1 MAARRVLD
9 EFTAPA
15 EKAALLE
22 QSRGRIEDL
31 FGVSLAVLGAL
42 GAEEPLPARIW
53 LQLRG
58 EQEAVHSAKEYIK
71 GICEPELE
79 ERECYPKAMHCIFVG
94 ARSLFLRSLIQDT
107 CADLCV
113 LDTGL
118 LGIRGSA
125 EAVVMARSHVQQ
137 FVKLFEGNETL
148 PGSQRESEV
157 KREFKQFVEAHADSY
172 TMDLLLLPPSLKKEL
187 LTLTQ
192 GEGGLLDAG
201 DAAAAHA
208 ARDSEQAEPHGVPED
223 GAALQRE
230 ARKTAGSPVTEL
242 TKQMDDVLS
251 GPRDALFVPINGLT
265 PDAEALCRGRVC
277 HKRRSS
283 DSEERHTKKQFSLES
298 AQEAELLQDTK
309 ASAGSAAVDLPD
321 PPADPDLVGPEGKD
335 TTEEMEH
342 NILVNFFKTM
352 GYSQEIV
359 EKVIREYGPAT
370 EPLLLLEEIE
380 KENKRSQED
389 REFPPGPVSPE
400 TSRAGGRGLCGSGN
414 GPTGDPAPKKTQ
426 AHAQQSAAHRSP
438 QSPFKVESK
447 PCASNCKVNA
457 FRAAPGG
464 PRPDPWGSHPSY
476 PGSVDLETDGPAPSV
491 APPSP
496 KEVSFVSRG
505 MSGPQ
510 PRVPAFPENGLRQQG
525 EPSLPNA
532 LKSASEGRPGGTPQS
547 KPNCQAFSP
556 PAPRPPLSP
565 SAADHMDCSVT
576 GVQRFRDTLRVP
588 YKLELKNE
596 PGRTDLKHIVI
607 DGSNVAITHG
617 LKRFFSCRGIAI
629 AVEYFWK
636 LGNRNITVFVPQW
649 RTRRDPNVTEQHFL
663 TQLQELGILSLTPA
677 RMVFGERI
685 ASHDDRFLLHL
696 ADKTGGII
704 VTNDNFREFV
714 TESISWREII
724 TKRLLQYTFVGD
736 IFMVPDDP
744 LGRSGPRL
752 EDFLRKDAPLRD
764 TLLATLPS
772 AGVCDPGFRGP
783 GVPAAGTGH
792 QPPAR
797 GQGAPPGHWL
807 PPQPRFP
814 LLPGLPQGLPLPA
827 QRSPAE
833 TGELREALL
842 KIFPGSEQRLK
853 IDQILAA
860 HPYMKDLNALSAMVL
875 D

>member
-1 MAARRVLD
+1 MADRRVLD

-42 GAEEPLPARIW
+42 GDEEPLPARIW

-58 EQEAVHSAKEYIK
+58 AQEAVHSAKEYIK

-94 ARSLFLRSLIQDT
+94 AQSLFLKSLIQDT

-137 FVKLFEGNETL
+137 FVKLFESNESL
-148 PGSQRESEV
+148 PSGQKESEV
-157 KREFKQFVEAHADSY
+157 KREFKQFVEARADSY
-172 TMDLLLLPPSLKKEL
+172 TMDLLLLPPALKKEL

-192 GEGGLLDAG
+192 GEDGLFEMGDHAG
-201 DAAAAHA
+201 AHA
-208 ARDSEQAEPHGVPED
+208 AQDSEQAESLQGAAPGPHTTAAD
-223 GAALQRE
+223 GAVLQQE
-230 ARKTAGSPVTEL
+230 ARKKAGSPVTEL
-242 TKQMDDVLS
+242 TKQMDNVLS
-251 GPRDALFVPINGLT
+251 GTGDELFVPINGLT
-265 PDAEALCRGRVC
+265 PDAEALCKGRVC

-298 AQEAELLQDTK
+298 AQEAELLQDGK
-309 ASAGSAAVDLPD
+309 ALAGSGAVDLSNS
-321 PPADPDLVGPEGKD
+321 PADPDLVGPDGKD

-342 NILVNFFKTM
+342 SILVNFFKTM

-359 EKVIREYGPAT
+359 EKVIREYGPST

-380 KENKRSQED
+380 KENKRFQED
-389 REFPPGPVSPE
+389 REFPSGTVSPE
-400 TSRAGGRGLCGSGN
+400 TSRARGKGFGSSTN
-414 GPTGDPAPKKTQ
+414 ELTTDSAPKKTQ
-426 AHAQQSAAHRSP
+426 AHTQQSATHRSP
-438 QSPFKVESK
+438 RSPPKVESK
-447 PCASNCKVNA
+447 LCTSNCKVNT
-457 FRAAPGG
+457 FRTAPGE
-464 PRPDPWGSHPSY
+464 PRQDPWGSHQSY
-476 PGSVDLETDGPAPSV
+476 PGHVDLETDGPAPSV
-491 APPSP
+491 APLSP

-505 MSGPQ
+505 MPGHQS
-510 PRVPAFPENGLRQQG
+510 RIPAFPENGLRQQG
-525 EPSLPNA
+525 EPLLPTP
-532 LKSASEGRPGGTPQS
+532 LKSAPEGRPSLCGSPQS
-547 KPNCQAFSP
+547 KAGSQPFP
-556 PAPRPPLSP
+556 PPVLRPPLCP
-565 SAADHMDCSVT
+565 SAADARLEGTSNHIDCSVT
-576 GVQRFRDTLRVP
+576 GVQRFRDTLKVP

-607 DGSNVAITHG
+607 DGSNVAIT
-617 LKRFFSCRGIAI
+617 
-629 AVEYFWK
+629 
-636 LGNRNITVFVPQW
+636 
-649 RTRRDPNVTEQHFL
+649 
-663 TQLQELGILSLTPA
+663 
-677 RMVFGERI
+677 
-685 ASHDDRFLLHL
+685 FLLHL

-714 TESISWREII
+714 TESVSWREII

-752 EDFLRKDAPLRD
+752 EDFLRKDVPLRD
-764 TLLATLPS
+764 MQPLLTALPNV
-772 AGVCDPGFRGP
+772 GVFDPSFRGP
-783 GVPAAGTGH
+783 GAPAASTSH

-797 GQGAPPGHWL
+797 GQGPPPSHWL
-807 PPQPRFP
+807 PQQPRFP
-814 LLPGLPQGLPLPA
+814 PLPGLPQSLPMPA
-827 QRSPAE
+827 RRSSAE
-833 TGELREALL
+833 TSELREALL
-842 KIFPGSEQRLK
+842 KIFPDSEQRLK